1 MKTISH
7 TEEYTTP
14 LCKFKNFTQL
24 GKEEKE
30 LVLEWRNCD
39 SIRAQMYNKGIIPIE
54 SHLAFIRKLENRE
67 DVYYWL
73 VYNDKGTPIGV
84 FDVTRVDKEKDF
96 VEVGYYLSPK
106 RLGDGL
112 KLLKE
117 CLYLTFNVLDIAN
130 VFFGVYE
137 TNKDGRILDEFL
149 GCVFD
154 QEEVINGDKYL
165 ISTNLSK
172 EVFNEHYK
180 LGLADFLKF
189 VKSNK

>member
-1 MKTISH
+1 MKAISH

-14 LCKFKNFTQL
+14 FCKFMNFTQL

-30 LVLEWRNCD
+30 LVLDWRNCD
-39 SIRAQMYNKGIIPIE
+39 SIRAQMYNKDIIPLE
-54 SHLAFIRKLENRE
+54 FHLAFIKRLENRE

-73 VYNDKGTPIGV
+73 VYNEKGTPIGV

-165 ISTNLSK
+165 ISTNLNK

-180 LGLADFLKF
+180 LGLTDFLKF